1 MPDSKERVDLLEYDK
16 DGTWRFYELKV
27 SKSDFKSDAAHT
39 FRGHFNYYVMP
50 DSLYDQVHQYIPQGI
65 GVITCSSLWNT
76 CSSVVSAKRKELE
89 VNHDDLMFSFM
100 QSLSRENDKF
110 IKFKEAIR
118 KAGI

>member
-1 MPDSKERVDLLEYDK
+1 M
-16 DGTWRFYELKV
+16 
-27 SKSDFKSDAAHT
+27 
-39 FRGHFNYYVMP
+39 
-50 DSLYDQVHQYIPQGI
+50 
-65 GVITCSSLWNT
+65 
-76 CSSVVSAKRKELE
+76 SAKRKELE

>member
-50 DSLYDQVHQYIPQGI
+50 DSLYDQVHQYIPQDI
-65 GVITCSSLWNT
+65 GVIICNSLWDTCSSI
-76 CSSVVSAKRKELE
+76 VKAKRKELD
-89 VNHDDLMFSFM
+89 VSYDDLMFSFM
-100 QSLSRENDKF
+100 
-110 IKFKEAIR
+110 
-118 KAGI
+118 